1 MASIVLLIHRVA
13 NEAMQAPE
21 LLLDRIGEAP
31 DATRA
36 GKRLVVVMGQL
47 GDFDQCGCIAIS
59 APSVDNIGSPTM
71 VDNKDE
77 IPLCHAPRQAS
88 HGSRQLGPTCVQK
101 MDSPSATP
109 EAAHCF
115 DTGHQ

>member
-1 MASIVLLIHRVA
+1 MPSQRLFSFSHSNADICHADGVKRSSTQRVA

-47 GDFDQCGCIAIS
+47 GDFDSIYH
-59 APSVDNIGSPTM
+59 PSWLS
-71 VDNKDE
+71 
-77 IPLCHAPRQAS
+77 
-88 HGSRQLGPTCVQK
+88 
-101 MDSPSATP
+101 
-109 EAAHCF
+109 
-115 DTGHQ
+115 